1 MTRFHRAGTWP
12 ILIVLFC
19 LSLLVVLINALV
31 GSVLP
36 WLVYLMLFGAL
47 VLMLW
52 VVTFFRNPKR
62 PVNPRSNVVLA
73 PADGRVVA
81 IEEVEEKEVLK
92 QRCLQLSIFMSPFN
106 VHFNKMPVSG
116 RFVYKHYYPG
126 KYLIASHPKS
136 SELNERMILGFD
148 HNGTTIIMRQVAG
161 MMARK
166 ILCYVNEGDELE
178 QGDEVGFI
186 RFGSRVDLLLPL
198 TTKVNVTLGQTVR
211 ANITELAYL

>member
-1 MTRFHRAGTWP
+1 MRLHRAGIWP
-12 ILIVLFC
+12 ILIVFI
-19 LSLLVVLINALV
+19 SVSILVALV
-31 GSVLP
+31 DILAGSSLI
-36 WLVYLMLFGAL
+36 WLVYLIAFGAL
-47 VLMLW
+47 VLLFW
-52 VVTFFRNPKR
+52 IVTFFRNPKR
-62 PVNPRSNVVLA
+62 PVSPRSNVVLA

-116 RFVYKHYYPG
+116 KFVYKHYYPG

-148 HNGTTIIMRQVAG
+148 HNGTTIGMRQVAG

-166 ILCYVNEGDELE
+166 ILCYVKEGDELE
-178 QGDEVGFI
+178 QGEEVGFI

-198 TTKVNVTLGQTVR
+198 TTTVNVKLGQVVR